1 VTDAAG
7 DDASYIEQVKER
19 AEELDRVLTE
29 FGNRLRRMRERN
41 RRAQAEIEAFQKEL
55 DELHEWLAARL

>member
-29 FGNRLRRMRERN
+29 VRERSLS
-41 RRAQAEIEAFQKEL
+41 RA
-55 DELHEWLAARL
+55 